1 MANENFD
8 RFIDFL
14 DKNGLDHAYKETKY
28 PKTTPLDRQLKG
40 IKVPEVVTP
49 FVNAPVDEQ
58 VRRWQAFNDAEN
70 ARTERRVKRE
80 LTAKKGDGAK
90 IASYKKEIERLNK
103 KVKFQENTLNRKAV
117 KATLGLADKVAKI
130 RGNKK

>member
-1 MANENFD
+1 M
-8 RFIDFL
+8 
-14 DKNGLDHAYKETKY
+14 
-28 PKTTPLDRQLKG
+28 TPY
-40 IKVPEVVTP
+40 VT
-49 FVNAPVDEQ
+49 APIDEQ

-80 LTAKKGDGAK
+80 MAAKKNDAAK
-90 IASYKKEIERLNK
+90 IVAYKQEIERLNK

-117 KATLGLADKVAKI
+117 KATLGLADKVAKL